1 MKTKIKEL
9 YLLYIEQCGKD
20 ELSKGMK
27 QDILKYIEQEA
38 INLSKEQYE
47 KLQDVIFKTA
57 SVGEE
62 YGFVRGFQYA
72 VQLMKECMN

>member
-20 ELSKGMK
+20 DLNKEMK
-27 QDILKYIEQEA
+27 QDILNYIEPESP
-38 INLSKEQYE
+38 NLSKEQYE
-47 KLQDVIFKTA
+47 KLKDIIFKAA

-62 YGFVRGFQYA
+62 YGFIRGFQYA
-72 VQLMKECMN
+72 VQLMSECMS

>member
-20 ELSKGMK
+20 ELSKEMK